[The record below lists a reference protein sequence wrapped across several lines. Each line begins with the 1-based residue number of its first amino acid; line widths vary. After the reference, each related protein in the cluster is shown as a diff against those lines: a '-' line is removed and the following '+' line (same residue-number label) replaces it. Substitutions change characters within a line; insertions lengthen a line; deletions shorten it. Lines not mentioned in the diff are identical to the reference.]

1 MTTTP
6 VVALQRPKDISL
18 DGIEAELRDIW
29 RSQST
34 GTIAPVATRAST
46 FSIVVYEPEEFQQLL
61 AALSF
66 YKGAIDG
73 VHGPDTREAVR
84 QAQMAYGLRVTGR
97 VGEHTLARLRMEYAQ
112 LSDRQKQFSNPD
124 LRGFNLSESVSAHNP
139 GRVITLCPT
148 LGNDE
153 GITAQVS
160 AYCPIQKRNT
170 SNMVCSEYIVL
181 RGTKVALER
190 AADIVAS
197 LMIGDLPKFVWWK
210 ATPNPEQALFRQ
222 LSETTN
228 CIIVD
233 SSYFSEVESELLK
246 MQDITADGKYI
257 ADLNWHRLS
266 PWQELTAEAFDPP
279 ERREALVDVDRI
291 SIDHERGNAAQALM
305 FLGWFASR
313 LGWTPNRYVE
323 EGGDYGIRK
332 VYFKGPNGRE
342 VEAELAATPVADVGE
357 VIGDLIGLRLSSTNL
372 HADCCTILCSETTG
386 CMRMEAGGSA
396 QACRVEQV
404 SALSDQRA
412 DLILGQQL
420 QRWGEDVLYQDSLAM
435 ADQILKLRSEH
446 ESPD

>member
-18 DGIEAELRDIW
+18 DDIEAELRDIW

-34 GTIAPVATRAST
+34 GSTAPVATRAST

-73 VHGPDTREAVR
+73 IHGPDTREAVR
-84 QAQMAYGLRVTGR
+84 QAQIAYGLRVTGR
-97 VGEHTLARLRMEYAQ
+97 VGEHTLARLRQEYGQ

-124 LRGFNLSESVSAHNP
+124 LRGFNLSEAISAHNP

-148 LGNDE
+148 LGDDE

-170 SNMVCSEYIVL
+170 SNLVCSEYIAL

-210 ATPNPEQALFRQ
+210 ATPNPEQTLFQQ

-233 SSYFSEVESELLK
+233 SSYFSGVESELLK
-246 MQDITADGKYI
+246 MQDITADGQYI

-279 ERREALVDVDRI
+279 ERRDALGDVDRI

-323 EGGDYGIRK
+323 EGGDYDIRK
-332 VYFKGPNGRE
+332 VYFEGPNGRE

-357 VIGDLIGLRLSSTNL
+357 VIGDLIGLRLTSTNL

-435 ADQILKLRSEH
+435 ADQILKLRSGQG
-446 ESPD
+446 SQD